1 MSIEKYKYDNNF
13 DQSLITLLTDL
24 VNIRSEN
31 PPGLE
36 KELIDYMEKFFKDA
50 KLKTYR
56 LETPLLGRDNL
67 LAVLEGSEQEHKV
80 TSKSNNKG
88 ETRSASENEK
98 GGTIFTGHSDVVTVS
113 EIELKK
119 WETDPFIS
127 CIRDGYIYGRGS
139 CDMKSGLAAAS
150 LALANLSKIGFKPK
164 YNLAILVTVDEE
176 DSMLGS
182 RSLVGNELLKSY
194 TNLVVCEPSSLHM
207 CTKSRGRTYGIVE
220 CKGQTS
226 HASKP
231 EEGINSIILANKF
244 INKILDIDLTEY
256 SNEYGSSHIRPLSI
270 HAKVDPWVVPDKCSI
285 GLDARLTLGHYPA
298 DVWKKVDEI
307 IKELNAEIKSGSK
320 LDYNIIDERE
330 PWSQDSCDLVSNFK
344 SILSSYELDTNEYC
358 FTGTTDGTPLR
369 RDGRNVI
376 IIGPGDLSYA
386 HKENERVSIDELI
399 LAYKIYIEYMLNA

>member
-80 TSKSNNKG
+80 TSKSNNNG
-88 ETRSASENEK
+88 ETRNASENEK

-139 CDMKSGLAAAS
+139 CDMKAGLAAAS

-164 YNLAILVTVDEE
+164 SNLAILVTVDEE

-207 CTKSRGRTYGIVE
+207 CTKSR
-220 CKGQTS
+220 
-226 HASKP
+226 
-231 EEGINSIILANKF
+231 EEP
-244 INKILDIDLTEY
+244 TE
-256 SNEYGSSHIRPLSI
+256 
-270 HAKVDPWVVPDKCSI
+270 
-285 GLDARLTLGHYPA
+285 
-298 DVWKKVDEI
+298 
-307 IKELNAEIKSGSK
+307 
-320 LDYNIIDERE
+320 
-330 PWSQDSCDLVSNFK
+330 
-344 SILSSYELDTNEYC
+344 
-358 FTGTTDGTPLR
+358 
-369 RDGRNVI
+369 
-376 IIGPGDLSYA
+376 
-386 HKENERVSIDELI
+386 
-399 LAYKIYIEYMLNA
+399 